1 MTGNSTS
8 VGKAASVGKAGSGDR
23 VVRVATNPINIGVVG
38 TKVTTNTDSVLTS
51 HPDHLHHGADT
62 VETCGDLPVTTGEA
76 TTGEEGS
83 EEDNTDYKFDQKDK
97 CDITE

>member
-1 MTGNSTS
+1 MTGSNTS
-8 VGKAASVGKAGSGDR
+8 VGKAASGDRVGR
-23 VVRVATNPINIGVVG
+23 VVRVATNPINKGVVV
-38 TKVTTNTDSVLTS
+38 TKVTTNAASVVTS

-62 VETCGDLPVTTGEA
+62 VVTCGGLLVTTGEDTT

-83 EEDNTDYKFDQKDK
+83 EEDNTDYKFEQKDK